1 MTLTLGG
8 IDSYDRSASIPL
20 HDLEVY
26 IPLAMSNVDYSKLVV
41 RVVETASK
49 TIDQSR
55 VFAGSTVRGA

>member
-26 IPLAMSNVDYSKLVV
+26 IPLAMSNVDYRKLVV

-49 TIDQSR
+49 TVD
-55 VFAGSTVRGA
+55 